1 MANDTPTKT
10 TLRKGDNL
18 PARGRSVKTI
28 ILEAIRENSHLNLT
42 PKSTKDEAEKAFFNH
57 VARSAFNLEDSN
69 RGTCLTLLSNK
80 GWPNLKP
87 SNETV
92 NFHFEPDSLPHI
104 QAAQVLKAVADGDLQ
119 PDIGNTFIQSI
130 KAMIDIEEYTNLKER
145 IEKLEKAL
153 AGES

>member
-1 MANDTPTKT
+1 MANSTT
-10 TLRKGDNL
+10 TLKKGDNL

-28 ILEAIRENSHLNLT
+28 ILEAIRENSHLDLT
-42 PKSTKDEAEKAFFNH
+42 PESTKDEAEKAFFNH
-57 VARSAFNLEDSN
+57 VAKSAFDLEDSN
-69 RGTCLTLLSNK
+69 RGTCLTLLGNK

-104 QAAQVLKAVADGDLQ
+104 QAAQVLKAVSDGDLQ

-130 KAMIDIEEYTNLKER
+130 KAMIDIEEYTDLKER
-145 IEKLEKAL
+145 IEKLEAAL
-153 AGES
+153 NGES